1 MHVRKWLI
9 LCAWSALFHA
19 VFGAC
24 ANAEDIRVQRGRTF
38 VTVHCA
44 QCHEV
49 GRVGPSPLSIA
60 PPFRDLRLRYP
71 VEDLAESFAEGI
83 ATGRPTMPE
92 FRLDPVQIGDVIAY
106 LKSLERR

>member
-49 GRVGPSPLSIA
+49 GRVGPS
-60 PPFRDLRLRYP
+60 
-71 VEDLAESFAEGI
+71 
-83 ATGRPTMPE
+83 
-92 FRLDPVQIGDVIAY
+92 
-106 LKSLERR
+106 SL